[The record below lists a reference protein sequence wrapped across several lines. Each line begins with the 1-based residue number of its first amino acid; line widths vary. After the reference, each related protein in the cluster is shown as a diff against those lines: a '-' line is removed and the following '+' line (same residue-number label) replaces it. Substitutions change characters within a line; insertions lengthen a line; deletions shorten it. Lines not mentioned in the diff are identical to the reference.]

1 MKDEGKSVNVSS
13 DQLSKSDEGST
24 KKEEIKRMKQK
35 IGATLVAGGS

>member
-1 MKDEGKSVNVSS
+1 LKEEGQSINVSA

-24 KKEEIKRMKQK
+24 KKEEIKRVKQK